1 MRILAL
7 LFGISFFTI
16 ASAQLSNG
24 LIAMFPFD
32 QNFNDLSSNQIVLNP
47 QGTNFTTD
55 RTGIANKGLAMGAQN
70 YITFA
75 DTAVKVQLPV
85 TISVWV
91 NIQSD
96 AAFNTIFMSDNVYN
110 NYYGYWLNIA
120 ANTGQIGLHLAGG
133 LGGANPG
140 NRRSFL
146 TNAGLTLNEWH
157 HIVGI
162 INSAQDMKIYI
173 DCEQQ
178 AGTYSGT
185 GSNTMVYSNAA
196 SGIGYYIGNST
207 NTNGA
212 FLMGKMDQLVL
223 WNRALNLAEVREL
236 CENDN
241 PLEVQEAQ
249 IQIGIYP
256 NPFQDELILTCN
268 SPDLVNYSV
277 LDLQGKLLQSGITDG
292 QKHYKIDLS
301 QLSAGSYVLILNN
314 ADAVQS
320 KKIVKL

>member
-1 MRILAL
+1 
-7 LFGISFFTI
+7 
-16 ASAQLSNG
+16 
-24 LIAMFPFD
+24 MFPFD

-55 RTGIANKGLAMGAQN
+55 RTGIANQGLAMGAQN

>member
-55 RTGIANKGLAMGAQN
+55 RTGIANQGLAMGAQN

-96 AAFNTIFMSDNVYN
+96 TVFNTIFMSDNVYN

-146 TNAGLTLNEWH
+146 TNAGLSLNEWH

-207 NTNGA
+207 NANGA

-249 IQIGIYP
+249 MQIGIYP

-277 LDLQGKLLQSGITDG
+277 LDLQGKLLQSGTTEG

-314 ADAVQS
+314 DGAVQS

>member
-1 MRILAL
+1 MKILAL
-7 LFGISFFTI
+7 LYGISFFTI

-32 QNFNDLSSNQIVLNP
+32 QHFNDLSSNQIVLNP

-55 RTGIANKGLAMGAQN
+55 RTGVANQGLAMGAQN
-70 YITFA
+70 YITFS
-75 DTAVKVQLPV
+75 DTAVKVQPPV

-91 NIQSD
+91 NIQSKT
-96 AAFNTIFMSDNVYN
+96 AFNTIFMSDNVYN

-133 LGGANPG
+133 MGGANPS

-146 TNAGLTLNEWH
+146 TNAGISLNEWH

-162 INSAQDMKIYI
+162 INSAQDMKICI

-178 AGTYSGT
+178 PGTYSGT
-185 GSNTMVYSNAA
+185 GSNTMVYSTAP

-207 NTNGA
+207 NSNGA

-223 WNRALNLAEVREL
+223 WNRALSVAEVREL

-241 PLEVQEAQ
+241 PLEVPEAQ
-249 IQIGIYP
+249 MQIGFYP
-256 NPFQDELILTCN
+256 NPIKDEVVLTCTQ
-268 SPDLVNYSV
+268 PGVYSIF
-277 LDLQGKLLQSGITDG
+277 DFQGKLLQSGTVDG
-292 QKHYKIDLS
+292 QGQQLLKLSHLSSGSYLFELS
-301 QLSAGSYVLILNN
+301 QNGS
-314 ADAVQS
+314 VQS
-320 KKIVKL
+320 KQIIKL

>member
-55 RTGIANKGLAMGAQN
+55 RTGIANQGLAMGAQN

-75 DTAVKVQLPV
+75 DAAVKVPLPV
-85 TISVWV
+85 TISIWV
-91 NIQSD
+91 NVQSD

-146 TNAGLTLNEWH
+146 TNAGLSLNEWH

-185 GSNTMVYSNAA
+185 GSNTMVYSNAE

-207 NTNGA
+207 NANGA

-277 LDLQGKLLQSGITDG
+277 LDLQGKLLQSGEINSPG
-292 QKHYKIDLS
+292 QHRLNLSDLNS
-301 QLSAGSYVLILNN
+301 GSYLFQISKNGV
-314 ADAVQS
+314 VQS